1 MKQHEFLAI
10 QRDIALELGSSDN
23 LEEACTRLLE
33 HVIGLK
39 GIDVGGLYRVGESGD
54 LKLIA
59 YKGEMPASFV
69 KKIEYFPSDSAQ
81 AKVVQQGKVL
91 YMAPPDPLIP
101 ADEFLKE
108 VKMIG
113 IYPIKEKKGEVI
125 AAFYILSHQSEE
137 LDPETATLL
146 EAVTAHIGAVVSR
159 ITAEEELRRIKSQL
173 DEQLS
178 FVQNLTNTIPTPIF
192 YIDAKGIYRGCND
205 AFAKDILGLSKE
217 RIVGHSLFELPEH
230 ISEELAGK
238 YHALDMELI
247 KHPGR
252 KIYESRVRCADGLSR
267 DFRLY
272 RASFLNNKGEV
283 GGVISTMTDIT
294 DLRKKEAE
302 LKKERNLSRNYLNT
316 AEVMLIALD
325 LNGNVSLANRKAT
338 EVLGLP
344 ASKIV
349 GKNWFDNFLPERI
362 REDMQK
368 VFLNFTIKKNAIYN
382 TFENPVITAEGE
394 ERIIQWNNSYLKDTN
409 GEITGIL
416 SSGTDI
422 TEHTRTEE
430 NAVKMERY
438 FRAAFNNSG
447 VAMIIADAPAG
458 KIRYVNNSVWDFRG
472 GADTQ
477 MEGLTIDEYI
487 GPWTEFT
494 PEGRRYTGRE
504 MPLSRAILNGET
516 IKGEERIIKLGDGSK
531 HWTLANA
538 SPIKNEKGDI
548 VAGIVAFVDI
558 TERKKNE
565 IRQQELM
572 EQLEES
578 NLQLE
583 RAIEE
588 ANEIALKAERANM
601 AKSEFLADM
610 SHELRT
616 PLNSIIGFSEAMLT
630 LKADNLDEKQ
640 LRYISNISKSGK
652 HLLNL
657 INDILDISKVEA
669 GKMDLDKEL
678 FSVSL
683 MFNDV
688 RELLSPMAKAKGINL
703 KFETEPGDLQTDADI
718 RKIKQIMYNLI
729 SNALKF
735 TNPEGTI
742 ETKARKYD
750 TGIQVSVHD
759 NGIGI
764 PEEKLEA
771 IFNPFSQVSSS
782 MSRDSRGTGL
792 GLTLTKRFVELHGGS
807 IRVKSE
813 PDNGTTFIFTLP

>member
-1 MKQHEFLAI
+1 
-10 QRDIALELGSSDN
+10 
-23 LEEACTRLLE
+23 
-33 HVIGLK
+33 
-39 GIDVGGLYRVGESGD
+39 
-54 LKLIA
+54 
-59 YKGEMPASFV
+59 
-69 KKIEYFPSDSAQ
+69 
-81 AKVVQQGKVL
+81 
-91 YMAPPDPLIP
+91 
-101 ADEFLKE
+101 
-108 VKMIG
+108 
-113 IYPIKEKKGEVI
+113 
-125 AAFYILSHQSEE
+125 
-137 LDPETATLL
+137 
-146 EAVTAHIGAVVSR
+146 
-159 ITAEEELRRIKSQL
+159 
-173 DEQLS
+173 
-178 FVQNLTNTIPTPIF
+178 
-192 YIDAKGIYRGCND
+192 
-205 AFAKDILGLSKE
+205 
-217 RIVGHSLFELPEH
+217 
-230 ISEELAGK
+230 
-238 YHALDMELI
+238 
-247 KHPGR
+247 
-252 KIYESRVRCADGLSR
+252 
-267 DFRLY
+267 
-272 RASFLNNKGEV
+272 
-283 GGVISTMTDIT
+283 
-294 DLRKKEAE
+294 
-302 LKKERNLSRNYLNT
+302 
-316 AEVMLIALD
+316 
-325 LNGNVSLANRKAT
+325 
-338 EVLGLP
+338 
-344 ASKIV
+344 
-349 GKNWFDNFLPERI
+349 
-362 REDMQK
+362 
-368 VFLNFTIKKNAIYN
+368 
-382 TFENPVITAEGE
+382 
-394 ERIIQWNNSYLKDTN
+394 
-409 GEITGIL
+409 
-416 SSGTDI
+416 
-422 TEHTRTEE
+422 
-430 NAVKMERY
+430 
-438 FRAAFNNSG
+438 
-447 VAMIIADAPAG
+447 
-458 KIRYVNNSVWDFRG
+458 
-472 GADTQ
+472 
-477 MEGLTIDEYI
+477 
-487 GPWTEFT
+487 
-494 PEGRRYTGRE
+494 
-504 MPLSRAILNGET
+504 
-516 IKGEERIIKLGDGSK
+516 
-531 HWTLANA
+531 
-538 SPIKNEKGDI
+538 
-548 VAGIVAFVDI
+548 VDI